1 MADGKV
7 KGFFKNI
14 GKKIDDAQLES
25 NIKSSFKSGNK
36 EFGAFKGAKLFEI
49 SSFTFYAEDHLSD
62 GYILALAN
70 DEITEDCLLEESE
83 TNKVFYINSV
93 EKTELTIA
101 YDGIEYKRDGVK
113 ILVGEEAKKVD
124 VIKVGDFF
132 YEKKNK

>member
-36 EFGAFKGAKLFEI
+36 EFGVFKGAKMFEA
-49 SSFTFYAEDHLSD
+49 SSSTFYAEEHLAD

>member
-1 MADGKV
+1 MAEGKV
-7 KGFFKNI
+7 KGFFKSI

-25 NIKSSFKSGNK
+25 NIKSSFKTGNK
-36 EFGAFKGAKLFEI
+36 EFGVFKGAKVFEM
-49 SSFTFYAEDHLSD
+49 SSSTFYAEDHLTD

-70 DEITEDCLLEESE
+70 DDINDECLLEDGE
-83 TNKVFYINSV
+83 TNKVYYINSV

-132 YEKKNK
+132 FEKKNK